1 MRRVEII
8 DGFRGYFLIFML
20 INHLT
25 FVGGYWLVKIN
36 HNQLAFVEDAQ
47 GFIFLSGFLI
57 GLINTRKMEKGGFDA
72 GARAI
77 WGRARDLY
85 VYVLAVLATILFAVA
100 VLPDTHN
107 IWEGWL
113 GDLHPDNPVRVLSA
127 ALMIYQPTYM
137 DILPQYIFYML
148 VAPFAVWLTIKGRGT
163 WVLLACAILW
173 TAAQLSVHKLFTVP
187 VDALLRGEGPLGLRT
202 PFNLLGW
209 QIVFFS
215 ALVLGVLT
223 AQNKIDWERIF
234 SPSRSIIPIAALAF
248 CLFFLPFRVATTYD
262 LMSPEMLRQFIPYE
276 RRVDF
281 GLVCLLNFVAA
292 ASGVTWLVIAGP
304 KHHFPAVRAMA
315 GALRWLMTRPFLR
328 LLGRHSLQVYAWHVV
343 LVYAI
348 FYIDQQTPDFSQ
360 ATKVGLALVA
370 VLLLA
375 IPPLWRER
383 DLKATPNAP

>member
-1 MRRVEII
+1 
-8 DGFRGYFLIFML
+8 ML

-25 FVGGYWLVKIN
+25 FAGGYWLVKVN

-57 GLINTRKMEKGGFDA
+57 GVINVRKMEKGGFAA

-77 WGRARDLY
+77 WARARDLY
-85 VYVLAVLATILFAVA
+85 VYVLAVLATILAAIAF
-100 VLPDTHN
+100 LPHAGT
-107 IWEGWL
+107 IWSNWI
-113 GDLHPDNPVRVLSA
+113 GDLHPGNTLRVLSA
-127 ALMIYQPTYM
+127 ALMLYQPTYM

-148 VAPFAVWLTIKGRGT
+148 VAPFAVWLTMKGRGS
-163 WVLLACAILW
+163 WVLLASAILW

-187 VDALLRGEGPLGLRT
+187 VNELLRGDGPLGVRN

-234 SPSRSIIPIAALAF
+234 SPARTIIPLAALAF
-248 CLFFLPFRVATTYD
+248 CLFFLPFRIATSHD
-262 LMSPEMLRQFIPYE
+262 LMSLDMLRAFIPYE
-276 RRVDF
+276 RRADF
-281 GLVCLLNFVAA
+281 GLVCLLNFIAA

-304 KHHFPAVRAMA
+304 RHRSKAIQAMA
-315 GALRWLMTRPFLR
+315 GGLRWLMTRPFLR

-343 LVYAI
+343 LVYAVA
-348 FYIDQQTPDFSQ
+348 YIDWQTPDFSQ
-360 ATKVGLALVA
+360 ATKAAFALFA
-370 VLLLA
+370 ILLLA

-383 DLKATPNAP
+383 DLKLRSNAP